1 MLYLLTLDE
10 PVDQDDE
17 NSAAYRDNDACQVE
31 TANKISASEKAG
43 DPAVKWARPCQ
54 AKYQSTRLFSPSSA
68 MRR

>member
-43 DPAVKWARPCQ
+43 DPA
-54 AKYQSTRLFSPSSA
+54 AKYCAGNARQNINPRACFRLHQP
-68 MRR
+68 

>member
-43 DPAVKWARPCQ
+43 DPAVKWGPGHARQNINPRACF
-54 AKYQSTRLFSPSSA
+54 RLHQP
-68 MRR
+68 